1 MTSNSQTS
9 RRRFLITSGAIASS
23 AVSATAFPLPAMA
36 ADSAEGWIDAHVHVW
51 TPDVDSYPL
60 HKDFHVSDM
69 KPSSFTPEELFRHTR
84 PSGVDRIV
92 LIQMSYYQDDN
103 RYMVDQI
110 RKYPGV
116 FSGVGIVDHRSSNL
130 EEKMDELWA
139 AKVRGLR
146 LHPKANEAE
155 TWVSDP
161 GMAKLWKHAAK
172 IGMSACLL
180 INPQD
185 LVHAEAM
192 CKKFGETRVV
202 IDHFA
207 RIGLDG
213 TIPITSLDSLCNL
226 AKFPQVSVKTSAFYA
241 LGQKRAPYDDLIPM
255 IKRVVDAFGPERL
268 MWASDC
274 PFQVQE
280 GHQYEPS
287 IALIRDRIDFLTD
300 SEKRWLLRGTAEK
313 IFFS

>member
-1 MTSNSQTS
+1 MNTTSPAS
-9 RRRFLITSGAIASS
+9 RRSFLMAGGAVA
-23 AVSATAFPLPAMA
+23 AAACRLPTLA
-36 ADSAEGWIDAHVHVW
+36 ACSEDQWIDAHVHVW
-51 TPDVDSYPL
+51 TPDVHSYPI
-60 HKDFHVSDM
+60 HKDFQVSDM
-69 KPSSFTPEELFRHTR
+69 RPASFTPEELFQHTR
-84 PSGVDRIV
+84 PAGVQRVV
-92 LIQMSYYQDDN
+92 LIQMSYYQFDN

-110 RKYPGV
+110 QKYPGV
-116 FSGVGIVDHRSSNL
+116 FSGVAIVDHASSQL
-130 EEKMDELWA
+130 EETMDGLFA

-146 LHPKANEAE
+146 LHPKDDEAK
-155 TWVSDP
+155 TWVHDP
-161 GMAKLWKHAAK
+161 GMGRLWKHAAK

-185 LVHAEAM
+185 LVHVESI
-192 CKKFGETRVV
+192 CEKYRETRVV

-213 TIPITSLDSLCNL
+213 VLSKTSVDALCRL
-226 AKFPQVSVKTSAFYA
+226 ARFPQVHVKTSAFYA
-241 LGQKRAPYDDLIPM
+241 LGGKKAPYTDLIPM
-255 IKRVVDAFGPERL
+255 IRQVVEAYGPERL

-280 GHQYEPS
+280 GHQYDPS
-287 IALIRDRIDFLTD
+287 IALIRDRIEFLSE